1 MMRGLARLG
10 LPLLAAAA
18 IIQAL
23 HGAPAASPSTIELR
37 EADSPFIA
45 FNIWVKSGA
54 AADPAGKEGLPSFTA
69 AMITGGATTQDKVQ
83 AIVEKLYP
91 IASGYSGSV
100 DKEMSNFTGRV
111 HRDNL
116 ETFYALFRNALLS
129 PAFAEDDFN
138 RIKAQRLN
146 FLERAR
152 RYSRDEELSKQLLFS
167 LAYQGTPY
175 QHPEE
180 GYVQSVK
187 SLTLD
192 DVRGFYKTHYVR
204 NNIVVGLGGGYPA
217 AFAARVRKDFD
228 SLPEGNVAPVTLT
241 PPKPPA
247 GRKVLIVEKETD
259 ASAISFG
266 FPIALLRDDPDFV
279 PLLIANSWF
288 GEHRNSVGRLYQA
301 IRETRGMNYGNYSYI
316 EAFPAG
322 YATQQPRV
330 NVPRRSQLF
339 EVWIR
344 PISSTAPGNLHD
356 RTLFAYRAALHELEK
371 VVKNGMSPEAVAGS
385 KAFLRNYVATWGTTI
400 SRRLGYAVDDEFYG
414 IGKPGY
420 LSGLKAAI
428 DKVTPEQ
435 VNAAVRKHLQTGNFY
450 LVIITADAAGIEKKL
465 LGSDSTGITYAGT
478 RSDALLQEDK
488 VISTL
493 PFKISK
499 DSIRIVPIDQVF
511 EK

>member
-1 MMRGLARLG
+1 MRGLVRIG
-10 LPLLAAAA
+10 LPVIAAAA

-23 HGAPAASPSTIELR
+23 HSAPAAAPSTIELR

-54 AADPAGKEGLPSFTA
+54 AADPAGKEGLASLTA

-83 AIVEKLYP
+83 GILEKLYP
-91 IASGYSGSV
+91 IASGYSGTV

-116 ETFYALFRNALLS
+116 DTYYGLFRNALLS
-129 PAFAEDDFN
+129 PAFAEDDFT

-152 RYSRDEELSKQLLFS
+152 RYSRDEELSKQLLFWM
-167 LAYQGTPY
+167 AYEGTPY

-187 SLTLD
+187 GITLD
-192 DVRGFYKTHYVR
+192 DVRGFYKTHFVR
-204 NNIVVGLGGGYPA
+204 NNIVVGVGGGYPA
-217 AFAARVRKDFD
+217 GFAARVRKDFD
-228 SLPEGNVAPVTLT
+228 ALPEGSVPAVTLV
-241 PPKPPA
+241 PPKAPA
-247 GRKVLIVEKETD
+247 GRKVLIVEKDTD
-259 ASAISFG
+259 AAAISFG
-266 FPIALLRDDPDFV
+266 FPIAVLRDDSDFV

-356 RTLFAYRAALHELEK
+356 RTLFAIRAALFELDK
-371 VVKNGMSPEAVAGS
+371 LVDKGMTPADVESS
-385 KAFLRNYVATWGTTI
+385 KQFLRNYVGTWGVNI

-414 IGKPGY
+414 IGKPGF

-435 VNAAVRKHLQTGNFY
+435 VNAAVRKHLQSGNFY
-450 LVIITADAAGIEKKL
+450 LAIITADAAGIEKKL
-465 LGSDSTGITYAGT
+465 LGSEPTGITYAGT
-478 RSDALLQEDK
+478 RSDALMQEDK
-488 VISTL
+488 TISTL
-493 PFKISK
+493 PFKITK
-499 DSIRIVPIDQVF
+499 ENIRVLPIDQVF